1 MYVIIILSEIKTTKA
16 VFTYCIITEE
26 EGVGLVVTDVN
37 KFFIQISCFSLMW
50 IIFKTMWFFKTTVG
64 SKWVNL

>member
-1 MYVIIILSEIKTTKA
+1 M
-16 VFTYCIITEE
+16 FMGDG

-64 SKWVNL
+64 SEWVDL